1 MPKVIDIRFEYHEAR
16 DIGIGE
22 DCPRISW
29 SYSGED
35 QNWMQQSYAIEIS
48 RDGATQTFDFHSNQ
62 CLFVPWPTTPLL
74 SMEIALIRV
83 RASDEKG
90 NLTEWSDIARVETG
104 LLHQDDWKCHI
115 IEAETAERMENY
127 HRPIVFKRE
136 FSLQKPIR
144 RARVY
149 VTAHGI
155 YTAKLNGSSV
165 GDHVLSP
172 GWTNYTNRL
181 TYQTF
186 DVSSLV
192 DHGLN
197 TFHITVAP
205 GWYCGR
211 LGWGAGKT
219 NIYGSA
225 LGLVALLRIEYEEGD
240 SITMGTDSEWQWGYG
255 PTISAELYDGEVFD
269 ANQSLSQDTEWG
281 RVACRPI
288 TDRLE
293 SPDGP
298 PIRRT
303 QEIQPIAILKS
314 PSGQSIIDMG
324 QNMVGWLRIKVSG
337 GTTGHQI
344 QLQFAEVLEDGE
356 CATHTLRNAKARDSV
371 ILDGHGTLEWEP
383 DFTYHGFR
391 YVGVDNWPGALS
403 TDSVKGIVI
412 HTDMKKTGSFS
423 CSNPLL
429 NKLHENISWSMRGNF
444 VGIPTDC
451 PQRDERLGWT
461 GDINVFADAG
471 NYLYRTGGILKTW
484 LDDLK
489 YEQKEAGGIV
499 PLVVPNV
506 IDGFNQDAHAIWGD
520 VSVMLPWSLYRATGD
535 SQVLSRQYSSM
546 KDWLDVIPR
555 RENLLWNYISD
566 WKLGDWLDPAA
577 PPDDCGKATT
587 NPTFVSD
594 AFLAHVTTL
603 MKNIS
608 GILGEKADAQTY
620 TVASEKI
627 RSAFSHEYI
636 TPAGLVANCTQTA
649 LALAIQFNL
658 IPSER
663 QELHAARYLSSI
675 ILESSRYKIGTGF
688 AGTPYIGHALS
699 KVGLTDVFYRMLLS
713 RMNPSWL
720 YPVTMGATTVWERW
734 DSMLPNGLI
743 NPGDMTSFNHYALG
757 AVASWMHSVIIGL
770 RIEEAGWKTIKIEPI
785 PGGGL
790 KWADGQYLSGYGMYR
805 VRWKIMQD
813 SESQDESICLEVRIP
828 PNTTADVKLPGSGEV
843 KQVGSG
849 SHSWKVPYQSTQWP
863 PEPLVLPFGQRETFP
878 TDESL
883 PCPWDRNI
891 E

>member
-403 TDSVKGIVI
+403 TDSVKAIVI